1 MSWGSWLTGAPAD
14 AASKPN
20 FQPIT
25 SLPQNELFGPLTP
38 GDLEWTCAGGFTTE
52 TQVWYTLLPDGAFAS
67 SQIIHSSVGLW
78 YPQIQFTFK
87 YFNPK
92 TGQKIWKSVAVTKF
106 VTPPPAGSGRDKNK
120 SYDKRSSKSDQFSVL
135 HDTLPDGS
143 ESYEISA
150 SFDQEVQIAYTYTR
164 PAAAK
169 GWKLGAGRE
178 GGKSIFGSNPDSPDG
193 YVVHRFWP
201 QAKTSGHLIIK
212 GSLVDAAGNGM
223 FIHAIQGMR
232 PNLVASTWNFANF
245 QSDALGGVAAILM
258 QFTTTPQYG
267 EAKPEAEQQQAAAA
281 QTGAGRVAA
290 ALTGPERERVT
301 VTIGSITVGGQLV
314 AIAGSTAV
322 KGSLLPSTSQTNVEH
337 LNAVQDPETGYPAPQ
352 QIKYVWD
359 APALDPASGKGKSA
373 TQVKAELAT
382 DLGVPYPSSATKGL
396 IEKVDLL
403 GEMPAVVKKLVNYA
417 AGTKPFIYQTM
428 NPAKLALT
436 LPEGTAAGEPGSHTV
451 DGVLFEEHTFI
462 SE

>member
-20 FQPIT
+20 FAPIT
-25 SLPQNELFGPLTP
+25 SLPQNELFGPLLP

-52 TQVWYTLLPDGAFAS
+52 TQTWYTILADGAFAT

-92 TGQKIWKSVAVTKF
+92 TGQKIWKSVAVTHF
-106 VTPPPAGSGRDKNK
+106 VTPPPAGSGRDKTK
-120 SYDKRSSKSDQFSVL
+120 AYDKRSSKSDQFSVL
-135 HDTLPDGS
+135 FDTLPDGS

-164 PAAAK
+164 PASAK
-169 GWKLGAGRE
+169 GWKLGAGPN
-178 GGKSIFGSNPDSPDG
+178 GGKSVFGASQDSPDG
-193 YVVHRFWP
+193 YVLHRFWP
-201 QAKTSGHLIIK
+201 HAKTSGHLILK
-212 GSLVDAAGNGM
+212 GQLVDAAGSGL
-223 FIHAIQGMR
+223 FVHAIQGMR
-232 PNLVASTWNFANF
+232 PNLVAATWNFANF
-245 QSDALGGVAAILM
+245 QSDALGGVAALLM
-258 QFTTTPQYG
+258 EFTTTPQYG
-267 EAKPEAEQQQAAAA
+267 EPKPEAEQQAAA
-281 QTGAGRVAA
+281 QSGAGRVAA
-290 ALTGPERERVT
+290 ALTGPEREKVS

-314 AIAGSTAV
+314 AVAGSTAV
-322 KGSLLPSTSQTNVEH
+322 KGATLPTTSTTSVQH
-337 LNAVQDPETGYPAPQ
+337 LNPVQDPETGYLAPQ

-373 TQVKAELAT
+373 TQIKAELTT
-382 DLGVPYPSSATKGL
+382 DLGVPYPSTSTKGL

-417 AGTKPFIYQTM
+417 AGTKPFIYQTL
-428 NPAKLALT
+428 NPVTLSLT
-436 LPEGTAAGEPGSHTV
+436 LPEGAAAGEAGTHSVEGT
-451 DGVLFEEHTFI
+451 LFEEHTFI
-462 SE
+462 SA